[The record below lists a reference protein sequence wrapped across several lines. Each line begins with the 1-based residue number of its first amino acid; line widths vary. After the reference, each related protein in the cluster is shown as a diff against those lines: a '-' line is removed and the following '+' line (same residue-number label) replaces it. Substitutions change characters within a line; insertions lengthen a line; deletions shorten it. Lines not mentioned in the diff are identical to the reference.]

1 MGIIWV
7 LRCYSDSELIKK
19 MNMISNRPHE
29 TSYYLQGSKKLNSPV
44 FMKRKHKTMSF
55 IISMI

>member
-1 MGIIWV
+1 MGSSML
-7 LRCYSDSELIKK
+7 LRYRVDQKDEHD
-19 MNMISNRPHE
+19 NRPHE

-55 IISMI
+55 LISMI